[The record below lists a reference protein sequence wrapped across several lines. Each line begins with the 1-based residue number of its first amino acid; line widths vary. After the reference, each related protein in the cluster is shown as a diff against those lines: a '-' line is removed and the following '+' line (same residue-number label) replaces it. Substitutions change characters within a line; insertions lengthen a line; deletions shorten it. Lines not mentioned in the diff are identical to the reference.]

1 MVYCPAYQQQQR
13 GSMKLCVLAS
23 NMEPE
28 RTHSLAINLLMKVM
42 INENECSTYTNLHE
56 IPTAEVAD

>member
-1 MVYCPAYQQQQR
+1 
-13 GSMKLCVLAS
+13 MKLCVLAS

-28 RTHSLAINLLMKVM
+28 ITHSLAINLLMKVM

-56 IPTAEVAD
+56 TPTAEVAD

>member
-1 MVYCPAYQQQQR
+1 
-13 GSMKLCVLAS
+13 
-23 NMEPE
+23 MEPE